1 MVAAGVIYSLQ
12 MVTAGNIKFTK
23 GCCWHYFNDN
33 FFAFIVNA
41 KISGKSKHAFACLL
55 LAMCH
60 LSLAFRSRV
69 DPVLSPA
76 LPSYDFS

>member
-1 MVAAGVIYSLQ
+1 VLFTVYKWSLLVILSLQKVAAGIIL
-12 MVTAGNIKFTK
+12 MITFL
-23 GCCWHYFNDN
+23 
-33 FFAFIVNA
+33 AFIVNA

-69 DPVLSPA
+69 DPVRSPA